1 MINPLKIS
9 EMLSQAGQMQ
19 EEFQRK
25 LGETVVEATS
35 GGGAVTATMNG
46 KKELLKLRID
56 PAAVVSLSGGQPD
69 VEMLQDLIVGAVNE
83 AGRKADEAIKSSV
96 QGMLGGLKIPGLVG
110 RRSEPGHEF
119 TRAAKARFFNPGI
132 SAPEGGKNIG
142 TLCRADGPAH

>member
-46 KKELLKLRID
+46 KKELLKLHID

-83 AGRKADEAIKSSV
+83 AGRKADEAIKSSM
-96 QGMLGGLKIPGLVG
+96 QGMLGGLKIPGL
-110 RRSEPGHEF
+110 
-119 TRAAKARFFNPGI
+119 
-132 SAPEGGKNIG
+132 GG
-142 TLCRADGPAH
+142 